1 MKVFVPRKLRKKFS
15 NKSGTV
21 DQTKS
26 KAFRRCALIS
36 KQFIHQSASA
46 LASPALATKYERY
59 CELTIKGTGFR
70 KGG

>member
-1 MKVFVPRKLRKKFS
+1 MKVFVPRRLRKKFS

-36 KQFIHQSASA
+36 KQFINQSASA
-46 LASPALATKYERY
+46 LDSPKLATRYAQY

-70 KGG
+70 RGS